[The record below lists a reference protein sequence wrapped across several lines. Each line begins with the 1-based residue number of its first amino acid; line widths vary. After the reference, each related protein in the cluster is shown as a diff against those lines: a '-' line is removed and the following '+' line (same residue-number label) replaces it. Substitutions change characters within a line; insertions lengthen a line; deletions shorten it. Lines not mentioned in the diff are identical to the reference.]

1 MGCCLSGQVTKME
14 EERVST
20 GIRPSDMGLAHQ
32 RPRQKEMNVL
42 SSGQKKLD
50 YHVQRVQRPLLCL
63 IINKAIT
70 GGHGCA

>member
-1 MGCCLSGQVTKME
+1 ME
-14 EERVST
+14 EERVSN

-42 SSGQKKLD
+42 SSGQKKLEY
-50 YHVQRVQRPLLCL
+50 YHVRRVQRPLLCL

>member
-1 MGCCLSGQVTKME
+1 ME
-14 EERVST
+14 EERVSN
-20 GIRPSDMGLAHQ
+20 GLRPSDMGLAHQ

-42 SSGQKKLD
+42 SRVQKKLEY